1 MAIVR
6 QSFFRNRMA
15 YIKGIA
21 SISSQRSFGNL
32 PFERIVLPS
41 SGRLDCIEPD
51 YTDLID
57 ARAIRRMSKI
67 IRMGV
72 ATAALALKEA
82 GIEKPEAII
91 TGTGLGCV
99 TDTTQFLTKL
109 IENKEEALNPT
120 PFIQSTHNTIASQ
133 IALLLQCLGYNQT
146 YSQRGFSFENGLQDA
161 MMMIA
166 ENPAQRILVGG
177 IDEATNVSTEFLN
190 NIDYSGV
197 THGEGAA
204 FVVLGSSPEGAWA
217 EIAGMRSMYKP
228 KASSEVSSQLSELLK
243 SVQINANDIDLILLG
258 RCGND
263 KYDWLMNEVAVSLSK
278 PTFAFKGLCG
288 EYSTASSFAMWLASM
303 TIKKGFVPGQS
314 EKRGTRNV
322 LIYNHYFNQHH
333 SVILLKAC

>member
-1 MAIVR
+1 
-6 QSFFRNRMA
+6 MA

-32 PFERIVLPS
+32 PFESIVLPP
-41 SGRLDCIEPD
+41 GARVDCMEPD
-51 YTDLID
+51 YSDLID

-72 ATAALALKEA
+72 ATAALALKEG
-82 GIEKPEAII
+82 GIEQPDAII

-166 ENPAQRILVGG
+166 ENPAQRILLGG
-177 IDEATNVSTEFLN
+177 IDEATNVSTELLN
-190 NIDYSGV
+190 NIDYSSV

-204 FVVLGSSPEGAWA
+204 FFVLSSSPEGAWA
-217 EIAGMRSMYKP
+217 EIAGMRSIYKP
-228 KASSEVSSQLSELLK
+228 KASSEVYSQLTELLK
-243 SVQINANDIDLILLG
+243 SVQINVTDIDLILLG

-263 KYDWLMNEVAVSLSK
+263 KYDWLMNEVAASFSK
-278 PTFAFKGLCG
+278 STLAFKDLCG
-288 EYSTASSFAMWLASM
+288 EYSTASSYAVWLASM
-303 TIKKGFVPGQS
+303 AIKRGFVPGQS
-314 EKRGTRNV
+314 NQPGIKNV